1 MQYNV
6 LTVSCYSE
14 GAYYNEMSSLTEKA
28 VTALRRMVHQILRAK
43 TCCALPLL
51 RVPSLFIVTL
61 LYIAH
66 AMTSSYG
73 TPSRQ

>member
-28 VTALRRMVHQILRAK
+28 VTALRRTVQH
-43 TCCALPLL
+43 C
-51 RVPSLFIVTL
+51 
-61 LYIAH
+61 
-66 AMTSSYG
+66 TSA
-73 TPSRQ
+73 

>member
-43 TCCALPLL
+43 TCCALLLL
-51 RVPSLFIVTL
+51 RVRSPVY
-61 LYIAH
+61 LYFTIAP
-66 AMTSSYG
+66 AMTY
-73 TPSRQ
+73 TCHK